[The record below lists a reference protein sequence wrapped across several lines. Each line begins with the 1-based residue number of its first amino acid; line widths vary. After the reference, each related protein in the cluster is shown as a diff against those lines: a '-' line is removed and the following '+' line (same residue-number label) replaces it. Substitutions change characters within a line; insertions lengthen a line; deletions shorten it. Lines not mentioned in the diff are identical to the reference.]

1 VFIDAHSVPQ
11 GAIVEADVC
20 VIGAGAAGITL
31 AHEFIG
37 QPFRV
42 CVLESGGFEVDGET
56 QSLYR
61 GENIGIPYFPLEVTR
76 LRYFGGSTNHWNGAC
91 WPLDE
96 IDFQERD
103 WVPYSGWP
111 FSKAHLDPYY
121 ERAQVICCSLRRG
134 TTAGATA
141 KLRLY
146 AVADKCR
153 ELGE

>member
-61 GENIGIPYFPLEVTR
+61 GENIGIPYF
-76 LRYFGGSTNHWNGAC
+76 
-91 WPLDE
+91 
-96 IDFQERD
+96 
-103 WVPYSGWP
+103 
-111 FSKAHLDPYY
+111 
-121 ERAQVICCSLRRG
+121 RG